1 MIFGPITGQTPV
13 QFSDP
18 LPDAVDTVIIGGGV
32 IGVFTALYLVQ
43 MGQRV
48 LVCEKG
54 RIAGEQSSRNW
65 GWVRQQGRDP
75 AELPIMMQ
83 ALGLWQ
89 DVDTQVKGATGL
101 KTVGVNY
108 LASSDAEMSKL
119 EKWLLIAKDHGLIS
133 ERLSKQQINDQF
145 LGASNGQWVGGI
157 RTPSDARAEP
167 WQAVPVVAKLA
178 QENGAV
184 IREDCAVRVLDTSA
198 GQVCGVV
205 TEAGPVRCDQVVLAG
220 GAWSSLFAK
229 ANGVNLPQLS
239 VRATAAKT
247 VPIEDFFAG
256 NAADEK
262 LALRRRL
269 DGGYTL
275 ALGGAHGFFLGPDAL
290 RHLRVFSHLI
300 RESLFETKPSL
311 AAPKGFPD
319 AWGTARKWA
328 ADDISPFEKSRVLE
342 PTPDWAYVKKM
353 QTRFAKRFPKIGKPA
368 IQNAWAGMIDTM
380 PDVVPVVDQSSV
392 SGLIIATGM
401 SGHGFGI
408 GPGFGR
414 VLARMTTGKTAEH
427 DLSRFR
433 FSRFSDG
440 SKLDVGASL

>member
-1 MIFGPITGQTPV
+1 MTFGPITGQSPK
-13 QFSDP
+13 QFNDP

-32 IGVFTALYLVQ
+32 IGIFTALYLTQ

-54 RIAGEQSSRNW
+54 RVAGEQSSRNW
-65 GWVRQQGRDP
+65 GWVRQQGRDA

-83 ALGLWQ
+83 SLGLWH
-89 DVDTQVKGATGL
+89 DVDVQLKGATGF

-108 LASSDAEMSKL
+108 LASTEKEMHKL
-119 EKWLLIAKDHGLIS
+119 EKWLVIAKDHGLVS
-133 ERLSKQQINDQF
+133 EHLSKQQITDMHS
-145 LGASNGQWVGGI
+145 GVSNSQWVSGI

-167 WQAVPVVAKLA
+167 WQAVPAVARLA
-178 QENGAV
+178 QGNGALF
-184 IREDCAVRVLDTSA
+184 REDCAVRMLDISA
-198 GQVCGVV
+198 GRVSGVV
-205 TEAGPVRCDQVVLAG
+205 TEAGFVRCEQVVLAG
-220 GAWSSLFAK
+220 GAWSSLFAR
-229 ANGVNLPQLS
+229 ANGVVLPQLS
-239 VRATAAKT
+239 VRATAVKT
-247 VPIEDFFAG
+247 APITNFFDG

-262 LALRRRL
+262 LAWRRRL

-275 ALGGAHGFFLGPDAL
+275 ALGGAHGFYLGPDAL

-300 RESLFETKPSL
+300 RESLFDTKPSL
-311 AAPKGFPD
+311 AAPTGFPD
-319 AWGTARKWA
+319 AWGTSRNW
-328 ADDISPFEKSRVLE
+328 DGEGVSPFEKMRVLE
-342 PTPDWAYVKKM
+342 PTPDLVYVKKM
-353 QTRFAKRFPKIGKPA
+353 QRRFAKRFPQIGKPI

-414 VLARMTTGKTAEH
+414 VLARMITGKAAEH
-427 DLSRFR
+427 DLNRFR

-440 SKLDVGASL
+440 SKLDVGMSL